1 MVPTKESLM
10 IKSAYGV
17 LRKYQRPELQCIFVF
32 EIVCTLFWFCGVFI
46 YGSATS
52 SRCGFY
58 CGFNASFGDAF
69 KLNNVGFDR
78 PPTIYTTDLVTVL
91 GIAYYMKWLTSIR
104 Q

>member
-1 MVPTKESLM
+1 ML
-10 IKSAYGV
+10 
-17 LRKYQRPELQCIFVF
+17 
-32 EIVCTLFWFCGVFI
+32 I
-46 YGSATS
+46 YGSTTS
-52 SRCGFY
+52 SHYGFY

-78 PPTIYTTDLVTVL
+78 PRTIYTTDLVTVL